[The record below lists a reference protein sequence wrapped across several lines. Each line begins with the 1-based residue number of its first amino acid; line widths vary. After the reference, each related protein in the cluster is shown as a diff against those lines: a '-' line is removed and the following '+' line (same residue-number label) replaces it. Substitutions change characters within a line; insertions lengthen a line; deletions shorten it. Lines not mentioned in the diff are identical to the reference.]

1 VSAPIMRLFAVVVLL
16 FALLV
21 AWTSRWTVF
30 DAKALRDNALNARPL
45 IAQLHVKRGAIEAA
59 DGTVLARSVR
69 GPRGTYGRTYPTG
82 SLFGHPVGYSDVALG
97 QLSGIE
103 RYRNDELSGQGDSE
117 LGSLADQL
125 QGKRQQGDTV
135 VTTLD
140 PAAQRIAEQQLAAAG
155 TGAGAVVAL
164 DPRTGAVKVMAST
177 PGYDPNTIG
186 DAGVFRALNAPGSG
200 APLLNRAT
208 ESSYAPGSTFKV
220 VTAAAAIDTG
230 RYAPD
235 STINGDSPKTISGVA
250 MHNDLNTSWGDISLT
265 TAMTNSVNTVFGQIG
280 EALGKRTMAD
290 YMSRF
295 GFYRR
300 PPLDYPADEMFA
312 SGERLNGRLLPVQ
325 SSLVD
330 VGRMAIGQDKLAV
343 TPMQMAMVVSAV
355 ANGGRLMTPHLTDR
369 VVDPD
374 GRVVKRIAPRVWS
387 TPISPRTA
395 VALNQM
401 MRNVVE
407 SGTGTAVQLPGIQVA
422 GKTGT
427 AEIGA
432 TGSNLTQ
439 PSFVAFAPAD
449 NPRIAI
455 AVTVERSQGGFGGT
469 VAAPIARA
477 VLQSLLQRP

>member
-1 VSAPIMRLFAVVVLL
+1 MSTPIMRLFATIVVL
-16 FALLV
+16 FVVLV
-21 AWTSRWTVF
+21 AWTSRWSVF
-30 DAKALRDNALNARPL
+30 DARALNDNQLNARPL

-59 DGTVLARSVR
+59 DGTVLARSVH
-69 GPRGTYGRTYPTG
+69 GPRGTYRRTYPTG
-82 SLFGHPVGYSDVALG
+82 ALFGHPVGYANVALQ

-103 RYRNDELSGQGDSE
+103 RFRNGELSGQSTSE
-117 LGSLADQL
+117 IASLADQL
-125 QGKRQQGDTV
+125 QGKRRQGDTV

-140 PAAQRIAEQQLAAAG
+140 ASAQRIAEQQLASVG
-155 TGAGAVVAL
+155 GGAVVAL

-177 PGYDPNTIG
+177 PGYDPNALG
-186 DAGVFRALNAPGSG
+186 DPGRYKALNSDPT

-208 ESSYAPGSTFKV
+208 QSSYAPGSTFKV
-220 VTAAAAIDTG
+220 ITASAAIDSG
-230 RYAPD
+230 RYTPNSVID
-235 STINGDSPKTISGVA
+235 GSSPKTISGVE
-250 MHNDLNTSWGDISLT
+250 MRNDLGTSYGPITLT
-265 TAMTNSVNTVFGQIG
+265 DAMTNSVNTVFGQIG

-290 YMSRF
+290 YMRRF
-295 GFYRR
+295 GFYRK
-300 PPLDYPADEMFA
+300 PPLDYPAEEMFA
-312 SGERLNGRLLPVQ
+312 SGERLNGRLLPVESPQ
-325 SSLVD
+325 VD

-343 TPMQMAMVVSAV
+343 TPLQMAMVVAAV
-355 ANGGRLMTPHLTDR
+355 ANGGRLMAPHLTDR

-374 GRVVKRIAPRVWS
+374 GRTVDRVEPKVWS
-387 TPISPRTA
+387 TPISATTA
-395 VALNQM
+395 GEVNQM

-427 AEIGA
+427 AEIGRVGA
-432 TGSNLTQ
+432 NVTQ

-477 VLQSLLQRP
+477 VLQSLLSR